1 MWPREANT
9 TILYG
14 VQYDWKRQTLPSYV
28 KARLVQRYKHC
39 RTILWRWVW
48 LRLRGILPCRV
59 VLNMTQR
66 GKHCCLVWCWIRT
79 RGKVRWKHVKRWW
92 EGCLDVAG
100 TNSDVTE
107 IKEREKER
115 ERGEKKSRWAFVRIS
130 VSVLWAHVRP
140 VGFCPPTQPDIS
152 KGNNWLIF
160 CLDNKNPT
168 FDCLLVF
175 VLSCTLFQRYLS
187 ERTRLVL

>member
-1 MWPREANT
+1 MWPREANI

-14 VQYDWKRQTLPSYV
+14 VQHDWKRQTLPSYV
-28 KARLVQRYKHC
+28 KVRLVQRYKHC

-66 GKHCCLVWCWIRT
+66 GKHCCLVWCWIRP

-107 IKEREKER
+107 KKER
-115 ERGEKKSRWAFVRIS
+115 ERERKKIKS
-130 VSVLWAHVRP
+130 
-140 VGFCPPTQPDIS
+140 VGFCADFGFCPVGSCSAGGPYPARYIQRKQLTHFLSRQEPD
-152 KGNNWLIF
+152 
-160 CLDNKNPT
+160 
-168 FDCLLVF
+168 V
-175 VLSCTLFQRYLS
+175 
-187 ERTRLVL
+187 